1 MRKGNKDRV
10 HSWRETKFEER
21 KVQDRQKNRAIGT
34 ERERVLVVGMKK
46 RDRILQRSKRKRKRE
61 RHRNINVKKEENT

>member
-34 ERERVLVVGMKK
+34 ERE
-46 RDRILQRSKRKRKRE
+46 
-61 RHRNINVKKEENT
+61 KEFQFLE